1 MFESDDFDQVLSQ
14 FDFPDVSTKAVENLK
29 DRNIEIKTDL
39 HKPHSPENFVFNNIS
54 MPTQQNVLEKHVG
67 KVKHTIAD
75 IHKSPSPLKFV
86 NNNKTL
92 LPPTPKTIG
101 DKVEKLQT
109 CAVTNNHSST
119 SINSENTS
127 PKHTKRK
134 IINSFFNQNAK
145 RKFPGPAGL
154 LSGNFEET
162 KDETI
167 CHMEL
172 FSQDIDMSH
181 FRGDKFES
189 KIWRTLLD
197 DVKSW
202 NSGALD
208 SINAVKQQAVG
219 GNLRRMKAQAVAAFV
234 ETVDRSATDPL
245 ITLRDTTGYIKCTL
259 HRDAWST
266 FSPYIVS
273 EFCALVLRK
282 PTVLTTGSAFKKH
295 YLNITLSNIYAI
307 YSSAVLSEDTESKP
321 LPENYQINCDN
332 NITIIKF
339 ISSLQNLDKDP
350 FCNETANDTSDL
362 LDDLDNIFNDDL
374 F

>member
-1 MFESDDFDQVLSQ
+1 MFESDDFDQ
-14 FDFPDVSTKAVENLK
+14 K
-29 DRNIEIKTDL
+29 
-39 HKPHSPENFVFNNIS
+39 
-54 MPTQQNVLEKHVG
+54 
-67 KVKHTIAD
+67 
-75 IHKSPSPLKFV
+75 IHH
-86 NNNKTL
+86 
-92 LPPTPKTIG
+92 
-101 DKVEKLQT
+101 Q
-109 CAVTNNHSST
+109 
-119 SINSENTS
+119 
-127 PKHTKRK
+127 KHTKRK
-134 IINSFFNQNAK
+134 IINSFFDQNAK

-172 FSQDIDMSH
+172 FS
-181 FRGDKFES
+181 
-189 KIWRTLLD
+189 
-197 DVKSW
+197 
-202 NSGALD
+202 
-208 SINAVKQQAVG
+208 QQAVG